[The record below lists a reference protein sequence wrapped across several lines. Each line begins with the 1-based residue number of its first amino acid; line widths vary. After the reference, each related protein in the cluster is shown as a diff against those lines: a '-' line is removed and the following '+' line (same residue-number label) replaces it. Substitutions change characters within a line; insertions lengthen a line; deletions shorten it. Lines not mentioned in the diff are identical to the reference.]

1 MVLASRTNSPV
12 RRLVLNDV
20 GPFISWQALA
30 NLKGRRAAGDA
41 PFSDIAEV
49 ERHIRQECADFGP
62 LTDEQW
68 THVAEHSVER
78 LDDGRYAPAWDPA
91 VIRPRVAAGQP
102 EVIEFGS
109 DFLLGVDLWPV
120 WNAVRCPTLVLR
132 GAESGV
138 LSAATADRMRNSGPP
153 TRIVE
158 FAGIGHA
165 PWLMGNDQT
174 DAICD
179 FLFAPDAQIVG

>member
-1 MVLASRTNSPV
+1 M
-12 RRLVLNDV
+12 
-20 GPFISWQALA
+20 
-30 NLKGRRAAGDA
+30 
-41 PFSDIAEV
+41 
-49 ERHIRQECADFGP
+49 
-62 LTDEQW
+62 
-68 THVAEHSVER
+68 
-78 LDDGRYAPAWDPA
+78 
-91 VIRPRVAAGQP
+91 IRPRVAGQP
-102 EVIEFGS
+102 EVIEFGN

-174 DAICD
+174 DALRLFICSGCANCRLRSLHWT
-179 FLFAPDAQIVG
+179 FTNHSQ